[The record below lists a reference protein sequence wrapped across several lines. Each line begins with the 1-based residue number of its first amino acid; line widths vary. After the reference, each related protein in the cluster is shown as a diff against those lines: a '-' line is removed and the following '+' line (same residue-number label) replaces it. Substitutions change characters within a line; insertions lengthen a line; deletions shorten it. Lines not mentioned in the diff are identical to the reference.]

1 MTVAHDRGPAWRMCW
16 HSVPGS
22 QPPSLPLPSPSPP
35 WPCGPLTPR
44 HLGDWFPGGLAGP
57 TRPAWLGG
65 LRGPHHH
72 STGALAAR
80 PPAAGSHLVFLSA
93 AWPQLLR
100 SSLLRGPGCGGL
112 GLLRRSRR
120 GGSGPAP
127 CTGLCDLCPLP
138 SMRPRSLGLSVP
150 QCPRLSLLLTSRLM
164 CRMTQDSVGT
174 QPVESAVDSV
184 TLVCHFY
191 QMLQR
196 ETQLIPMTNSFH
208 LIYGIEVKLLRFLSW
223 LVKQRCDFGDSRVVA
238 KTASSV
244 PC

>member
-1 MTVAHDRGPAWRMCW
+1 MTVAQ
-16 HSVPGS
+16 PGACAGTQCPDLS
-22 QPPSLPLPSPSPP
+22 LPPCPSPPLPLPGRVARLHPDIWATGFREGSQV
-35 WPCGPLTPR
+35 PR
-44 HLGDWFPGGLAGP
+44 ARPGWVVSGD
-57 TRPAWLGG
+57 
-65 LRGPHHH
+65 PHHH
-72 STGALAAR
+72 GTGALAAR

-150 QCPRLSLLLTSRLM
+150 QCPRLCPLLTSRLM